1 MTTADDHPAGPAAT
15 TPATTPATAPP
26 ELAERAAALE
36 AADPLGDLRERFDL
50 PDDGSVYLVG
60 NSLGALPRAVAPA
73 VADAVQRQWG
83 RARVGGWN
91 TEGWWGAP
99 QRVGDRIGALVG
111 AAPGQVVVGDCTSVQ
126 LHKVHLAAAAESQ
139 RRSGAD
145 RRVVVADPGSFPT
158 DLFVLASDA
167 CLAGLE
173 VVLAAPPDVPS
184 VLAARGDEVAL
195 VALSQVDYRT
205 GELWDLPG
213 LTRAAHDAGALALWD
228 LCHSA
233 GVVPA
238 DLDAND
244 VDYAVGCSYKF
255 LNGGPGAPAWVYVP
269 HRLQAGFANPV
280 PGWNSAAQ
288 PFAMTREYTPAPD
301 IAVARTGTP
310 QMISLLALEA
320 ALTAYDDVDVD
331 AVRLRSLSLTSFALE
346 ALDALVPEVE
356 VVTPRDADRRGSA
369 LALRHPQAWG
379 LSRALHARG
388 VEGDFRAPDVV
399 RWGVAPLYLSHA
411 DVMAAVVALRAV
423 LDGGEHEAAE
433 HAERPTVT

>member
-1 MTTADDHPAGPAAT
+1 MTTAADHPAAPAALT
-15 TPATTPATAPP
+15 G
-26 ELAERAAALE
+26 RAAALE
-36 AADPLGDLRERFDL
+36 AADALGDLRARFDL
-50 PDDGSVYLVG
+50 PGDGSVYLVG

-91 TEGWWGAP
+91 TEGWWTAP
-99 QRVGDRIGALVG
+99 QRVGDRVGALLG

-126 LHKVHLAAAAESQ
+126 LHKVHLAAAAETR
-139 RRSGAD
+139 RRSGGD
-145 RRVVVADPGSFPT
+145 GRGGRRRVVVADPGSFPT
-158 DLFVLASDA
+158 DLFVLHSDA
-167 CLAGLE
+167 RLAGLE
-173 VVLAAPPDVPS
+173 VVLASPPEVPA

-213 LTRAAHDAGALALWD
+213 LTRAAHDAGALVLWD

-238 DLDAND
+238 DLDEHD

-269 HRLQAGFANPV
+269 RRLQAGFANPV

-288 PFAMTREYTPAPD
+288 PFAMTAEYTPASD

-320 ALTAYDDVDVD
+320 ALSAYDGVDVD
-331 AVRLRSLSLTSFALE
+331 AVRARSLSLTGLALE

-356 VVTPRDADRRGSA
+356 VVTPREPDRRGSA

-379 LSRALHARG
+379 VVRALHARG

-411 DVMAAVVALRAV
+411 DVLAAVVALRAV
-423 LDGGEHEAAE
+423 LDGGEHLAAE
-433 HAERPTVT
+433 AAERPTVT

>member
-1 MTTADDHPAGPAAT
+1 MTAAADT
-15 TPATTPATAPP
+15 TV
-26 ELAERAAALE
+26 LAQRAAQLE
-36 AADPLGDLRERFDL
+36 AADALGDLRERFDL

-83 RARVGGWN
+83 RSRVGGWN
-91 TEGWWGAP
+91 TEGWWAAP
-99 QRVGDRIGALVG
+99 QRVGDRIGALLG

-126 LHKVHLAAAAESQ
+126 LHKVHLAAASEAR
-139 RRSGAD
+139 RRSTGSGQPA

-167 CLAGLE
+167 RLAGLE
-173 VVLAAPPDVPS
+173 VVLAAPPEVPA

-213 LTRAAHDAGALALWD
+213 LTRAAHDAGAPVLWD

-238 DLDAND
+238 DLDAHD

-288 PFAMTREYTPAPD
+288 PFAMTGEYTPAPD

-331 AVRLRSLSLTSFALE
+331 AVRARSLSLTGFALE

-356 VVTPRDADRRGSA
+356 VVTPREPGRRGSA

-379 LSRALHARG
+379 LTRALHARG

-411 DVMAAVVALRAV
+411 DVLAAVVALRAV

-433 HAERPTVT
+433 RAERPTVT